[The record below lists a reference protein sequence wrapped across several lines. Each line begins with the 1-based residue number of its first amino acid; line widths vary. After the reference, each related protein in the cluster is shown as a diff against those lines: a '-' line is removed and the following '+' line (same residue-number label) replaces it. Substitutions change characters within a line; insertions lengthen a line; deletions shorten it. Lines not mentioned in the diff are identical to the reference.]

1 MSILPPHRDA
11 MGTAIRE
18 HYTKGSTKPL
28 RVLSSMFDTDI
39 LPVATLFRTF
49 DEMSP
54 LEQKAIELSRG
65 KTLDVGAGAGCHTL
79 ELQKRGFA
87 VTAIDISSLAV
98 ETMQSQGITDARV
111 EDFFEMTPE
120 TPYDTILML
129 MNGTGIVGTLS
140 NLPTLFDRLD
150 LLLSNEGQLLIDSSD
165 LRYVFEDEEGN
176 FDPTEFDHYYGE
188 VDYQMAYGKIRSE
201 KFNWLYADFE
211 TLKQCANSKGYNA
224 EIICEGNNYDYL
236 ARITRKTKS

>member
-1 MSILPPHRDA
+1 
-11 MGTAIRE
+11 
-18 HYTKGSTKPL
+18 
-28 RVLSSMFDTDI
+28 
-39 LPVATLFRTF
+39 
-49 DEMSP
+49 
-54 LEQKAIELSRG
+54 
-65 KTLDVGAGAGCHTL
+65 
-79 ELQKRGFA
+79 
-87 VTAIDISSLAV
+87 
-98 ETMQSQGITDARV
+98 MQSQGITDARV
-111 EDFFEMTPE
+111 EDFFEIATE

-150 LLLSNEGQLLIDSSD
+150 LLLSNEGQLLTDSSD
-165 LRYVFEDEEGN
+165 LRYVFEDEDGN

-201 KFNWLYADFE
+201 KFNWLYVDFE

-236 ARITRKTKS
+236 ARITRKAKS